1 MTRKR
6 NKYAGLTA
14 VQKND
19 LYRMTPE
26 QWKDHLQHLDYRTM
40 RKLYRQMQRRG
51 GPEWNR
57 VKDFFVKVLIEKQN
71 KLIATANDIKP
82 NC

>member
-1 MTRKR
+1 MTRKN
-6 NKYAGLTA
+6 NKYAGITA

-26 QWKDHLQHLDYRTM
+26 QWKTHLHCLDTRTM
-40 RKLYRQMQRRG
+40 KKLYRNMQRRG

-57 VKDFFVKVLIEKQN
+57 VKDFFIEALLEKQKIFIN
-71 KLIATANDIKP
+71 S
-82 NC
+82 

>member
-1 MTRKR
+1 MTRKN

-26 QWKDHLQHLDYRTM
+26 QWKTHLHCLDTRTM
-40 RKLYRQMQRRG
+40 KKLYRNMQRRG
-51 GPEWNR
+51 VLSGTEL
-57 VKDFFVKVLIEKQN
+57 KIFFMKLCLEKQRS
-71 KLIATANDIKP
+71 LINSQ
-82 NC
+82 